1 MLILMKANQSMLN
14 TKRQKVIVAVIK
26 SLRLPFLILTPVN
39 AFLAY
44 SVVVSSGSP
53 INLIWMSLALLGALM
68 AHISV
73 NTFNEF
79 FDFDSGLD
87 LKTNKT
93 PFSGGSGGLPQV
105 PDAKNTVLMVA
116 IISFLI
122 TVFIGVYFIVEHG
135 LGILPI
141 GLLGLLL
148 ITLYTRQLNRY
159 PWLCLMAPGLGFGF
173 LFVVGIQFAL
183 VGEYQLLAWYVAIV
197 PFCLSTNLLLLNQY
211 PDIDADIT
219 VGRRHFPIAYGV
231 KRSNGLYAFFMV
243 LPIVVVIS
251 YVLVGL
257 LPLTS
262 LYSLLVV
269 PLSFFAWLGAI
280 KYGKDIGQH
289 SQYLA
294 SNVAVAIL
302 MPIILAASIIY

>member
-1 MLILMKANQSMLN
+1 MTWLM
-14 TKRQKVIVAVIK
+14 
-26 SLRLPFLILTPVN
+26 
-39 AFLAY
+39 
-44 SVVVSSGSP
+44 
-53 INLIWMSLALLGALM
+53 LALLGAMM

-79 FDFDSGLD
+79 FDFKSGLD
-87 LKTNKT
+87 FKTHKT
-93 PFSGGSGGLPQV
+93 PFSGGSGALPQL
-105 PDAKNTVLMVA
+105 PEAKNTVLMVA
-116 IISFLI
+116 IISLLI
-122 TVFIGVYFIVEHG
+122 TVFIGVYFMSEHG

-148 ITLYTRQLNRY
+148 IILYTPQLNKY

-173 LFVVGIQFAL
+173 LFVVGTQFVL
-183 VGEYQLLAWYVAIV
+183 VGEYQLLAWYVAII

-219 VGRRHFPIAYGV
+219 AGRRHFPIAYGV
-231 KRSNGLYAFFMV
+231 KRSNQLYAFFMLLV
-243 LPIVVVIS
+243 IVAVVS
-251 YVLVGL
+251 YVRLGL
-257 LPLTS
+257 LPTTS

-269 PLSFFAWLGAI
+269 PLSIFAWLGAV
-280 KYGKDIGQH
+280 KHGKDIGQH

-302 MPIILAASIIY
+302 MPIILAASIIQ